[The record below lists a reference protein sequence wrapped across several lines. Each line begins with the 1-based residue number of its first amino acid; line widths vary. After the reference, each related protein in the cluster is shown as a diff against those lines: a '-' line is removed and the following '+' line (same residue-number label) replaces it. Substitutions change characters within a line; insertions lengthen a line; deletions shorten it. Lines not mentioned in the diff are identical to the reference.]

1 MGVFVI
7 IEEWWEP
14 RNELEKI
21 HSYVSAYGEMS
32 LERAEN
38 LRDQMEKYS
47 PYDYATCD
55 IYNTEEEYNQHL
67 ENLKKLGST
76 LTYR

>member
-1 MGVFVI
+1 MSVFVI

-14 RNELEKI
+14 RGEQEKI
-21 HSYVSAYGEMS
+21 HFHVSAYGKMS

-38 LRDQMEKYS
+38 LKDQVEKYS

-55 IYNTEEEYNQHL
+55 IYNTKKEYNQHL

-76 LTYR
+76 ITYR